1 MLKINSKTN
10 SKISEKVKRFSA
22 TRGYSLIELAI
33 AIALGIIV
41 ITGSVSIYAQ
51 VVKLHRRQQ
60 RVANIERELT
70 NTSFALQQSLTTMT
84 GRSITTYVDSLQTP
98 ALPGFG
104 VVTNPK
110 TGRPEPVRLGIV
122 TPAKINGFDG
132 FTILYADATVP
143 RFTVGEPTT
152 VSGDIGSAKIIA
164 SVTGKTNLLP
174 GFGGGGGTGKDLDQ
188 LGSVISNE
196 SDLANS
202 RFPLPTD
209 SPSPNPSPTS
219 TSSPNPKGGGIVLP
233 SGGGPKA
240 PSVPL
245 NSTLTGLPFLAS
257 ASMFNENDLYLMIG
271 QATTGRVSITR
282 PGSRL
287 IRIISANDPG
297 KGPFGGVG
305 VFNQKSVQVT
315 YDLCSNGQCSELL
328 PNVINFFDSPKNVG
342 VGGLLIKLKVASI
355 YVKTDEFGTRLIL
368 NEGGLLVPSG
378 LGENVS
384 YQISGGT
391 ETILGE
397 VDKFNVIY
405 NLTDGS
411 QQLTPNSSIIPWV
424 LDISSIDIT
433 LERGMPGIFGTAS
446 GDFHRVVKLNYPL
459 MIKNLN

>member
-1 MLKINSKTN
+1 MLKINSKIN
-10 SKISEKVKRFSA
+10 EKVKRFSASA
-22 TRGYSLIELAI
+22 TRGYSLIELII
-33 AIALGIIV
+33 AIVLGIIV

-60 RVANIERELT
+60 RVANIERALT
-70 NTSFALQQSLTTMT
+70 DTSFALQQSLTTMT

-152 VSGDIGSAKIIA
+152 INGETGSAKIIA

-174 GFGGGGGTGKDLDQ
+174 GFGGGSGGTGKDLDS
-188 LGSVISNE
+188 LGSVISSEN
-196 SDLANS
+196 DLANN
-202 RFPLPTD
+202 RLPLPTD

-219 TSSPNPKGGGIVLP
+219 SPNPKGGIVLP
-233 SGGGPKA
+233 GSGGPKA
-240 PSVPL
+240 PNVPL

-271 QATTGRVSITR
+271 QATTGRVSIAR

-287 IRIISANDPG
+287 IRIISASDPG
-297 KGPFGGVG
+297 KTPFGGVG
-305 VFNQKSVQVT
+305 VFNQKAVHVT

-328 PNVINFFDSPKNVG
+328 PNVVNFFDSPKNVG
-342 VGGLLIKLKVASI
+342 VGGLLVKLKVASI

-384 YQISGGT
+384 YQVAGGT

-397 VDKFNVIY
+397 VDKFSVIY
-405 NLTDGS
+405 NLVDGS
-411 QQLTPNSSIIPWV
+411 QQSTPNTSVISWV
-424 LDISSIDIT
+424 SDISSIDIT
-433 LERGMPGIFGTAS
+433 LERGMPGIPGTAS

>member
-1 MLKINSKTN
+1 MLKINSKIN
-10 SKISEKVKRFSA
+10 EKVKKCSASA
-22 TRGYSLIELAI
+22 TRGYSLIELII
-33 AIALGIIV
+33 AIVLGIIV

-60 RVANIERELT
+60 RVANIERALT
-70 NTSFALQQSLTTMT
+70 DTSFALQQSLTTIT

-152 VSGDIGSAKIIA
+152 INGETGSAKIIA

-174 GFGGGGGTGKDLDQ
+174 GFGGSGGTGKDLDS
-188 LGSVISNE
+188 LGNVISSE
-196 SDLANS
+196 SKLANN
-202 RFPLPTD
+202 RLPLPID
-209 SPSPNPSPTS
+209 SPSPNPLPTS
-219 TSSPNPKGGGIVLP
+219 TSNPKGGIVLP
-233 SGGGPKA
+233 GSGTGPKA
-240 PSVPL
+240 PNVPL
-245 NSTLTGLPFLAS
+245 NSTLTGLPFLAT

-271 QATTGRVSITR
+271 QATTGRVAIAR

-287 IRIISANDPG
+287 VRIISASDPG
-297 KGPFGGVG
+297 KAPFGGVG
-305 VFNQKSVQVT
+305 IFNQKSVHVT
-315 YDLCSNGQCSELL
+315 YDLCSSGQCSELL
-328 PNVINFFDSPKNVG
+328 PNVVNFFDSPRNVG
-342 VGGLLIKLKVASI
+342 VGGLLVKLKVASI

-384 YQISGGT
+384 YQISGGQ

-397 VDKFNVIY
+397 IDKFSVIY
-405 NLTDGS
+405 NLVDGS
-411 QQLTPNSSIIPWV
+411 QQPTPNTSIIPWV
-424 LDISSIDIT
+424 SDISSIDIT
-433 LERGMPGIFGTAS
+433 LERGMPGIPGTAS

>member
-1 MLKINSKTN
+1 MLKINSKTG
-10 SKISEKVKRFSA
+10 EKVKKCSS
-22 TRGYSLIELAI
+22 TRGYSLIELIVAI
-33 AIALGIIV
+33 TLGIIV

-51 VVKLHRRQQ
+51 IVKLHRRQQ
-60 RVANIERELT
+60 RVANIERALT
-70 NTSFALQQSLTTMT
+70 DTSFALQQSLTTMT

-110 TGRPEPVRLGIV
+110 TNRPEPVRLGIV

-143 RFTVGEPTT
+143 RFIVGEATT
-152 VSGDIGSAKIIA
+152 VNGETGSAKIIA

-174 GFGGGGGTGKDLDQ
+174 GFGGSGGTGKDLD
-188 LGSVISNE
+188 SVGNIISSEN
-196 SDLANS
+196 DLANN

-209 SPSPNPSPTS
+209 SPSPNPLPTS
-219 TSSPNPKGGGIVLP
+219 TSNPKGGIVLP
-233 SGGGPKA
+233 TSGGGPKA
-240 PSVPL
+240 PNVPL

-271 QATTGRVSITR
+271 QATTGRVSIAR

-287 IRIISANDPG
+287 IRIISASET
-297 KGPFGGVG
+297 KAPFGGVG
-305 VFNQKSVQVT
+305 VFNQKSVQVN
-315 YDLCSNGQCSELL
+315 YDLCSIGQCSELL
-328 PNVINFFDSPKNVG
+328 PNVINFFDSPRNVG
-342 VGGLLIKLKVASI
+342 VGGLLVKLKVASV

-368 NEGGLLVPSG
+368 NEGGILVPSG

-384 YQISGGT
+384 YQISGGQ

-397 VDKFNVIY
+397 IDKFSVIY
-405 NLTDGS
+405 NLVDGS
-411 QQLTPNSSIIPWV
+411 QQPTPNTSIVSWV
-424 LDISSIDIT
+424 SDISSIDIT
-433 LERGMPGIFGTAS
+433 LARGMPGVPGTAS

-459 MIKNLN
+459 IIKNLN

>member
-1 MLKINSKTN
+1 MLKINSKIN
-10 SKISEKVKRFSA
+10 EKVKRFSASA
-22 TRGYSLIELAI
+22 TRGYSLIELIVAI
-33 AIALGIIV
+33 VLGIIV

-152 VSGDIGSAKIIA
+152 VSGETGSAKIIA

-174 GFGGGGGTGKDLDQ
+174 GFGGSGGGGGTGKDLDS
-188 LGSVISNE
+188 LGSVSNE

-219 TSSPNPKGGGIVLP
+219 TGNPNPKGGGIVLP
-233 SGGGPKA
+233 GSGGPKA
-240 PSVPL
+240 PNISL

-257 ASMFNENDLYLMIG
+257 ASMFSEGDLYLMIG
-271 QATTGRVSITR
+271 QATTGRVSIAR

-287 IRIISANDPG
+287 IRIINATDPG
-297 KGPFGGVG
+297 KTPSSGVG
-305 VFNQKSVQVT
+305 IFNQKAVHVT
-315 YDLCSNGQCSELL
+315 YDLCSNGQCSDLL

-342 VGGLLIKLKVASI
+342 VGGLLVKLKVASI

-368 NEGGLLVPSG
+368 NEGGVLVPSG

-384 YQISGGT
+384 YQISGGQ

-397 VDKFNVIY
+397 IDKFSVIY
-405 NLTDGS
+405 NLVDGS
-411 QQLTPNSSIIPWV
+411 QQSTPNTSVISWV
-424 LDISSIDIT
+424 SDISSIDIT
-433 LERGMPGIFGTAS
+433 LERGMPGIPGTAS

>member
-1 MLKINSKTN
+1 MLKINSKIN
-10 SKISEKVKRFSA
+10 EKVKRFSANA
-22 TRGYSLIELAI
+22 TRGYSLIELIVAI
-33 AIALGIIV
+33 VLGIIV

-60 RVANIERELT
+60 RVANIERALT
-70 NTSFALQQSLTTMT
+70 DTSFALQQSLTTMT

-152 VSGDIGSAKIIA
+152 VSGETGSAKIIA
-164 SVTGKTNLLP
+164 SVTGKSNLLP
-174 GFGGGGGTGKDLDQ
+174 GFGGGGGTGKDLDSIGNIV
-188 LGSVISNE
+188 GSEN
-196 SDLANS
+196 DLANS

-209 SPSPNPSPTS
+209 SPSPNPLPTS
-219 TSSPNPKGGGIVLP
+219 TSNPNPKGGGIILP

-240 PSVPL
+240 PNVPL

-257 ASMFNENDLYLMIG
+257 ASMFNEGDLYLMVG
-271 QATTGRVSITR
+271 QATTGRVSIAK

-287 IRIISANDPG
+287 IRIINATDPG
-297 KGPFGGVG
+297 KLPSSGVG
-305 VFNQKSVQVT
+305 IFNQKFVQVN
-315 YDLCSNGQCSELL
+315 YDLCSNGQCSDLL

-342 VGGLLIKLKVASI
+342 VGGLLVKLKVASI
-355 YVKTDEFGTRLIL
+355 YIKTDEFGTRLIL
-368 NEGGLLVPSG
+368 NEGGVLVPSG

-384 YQISGGT
+384 YQISGGQ

-397 VDKFNVIY
+397 IDKFSVIY
-405 NLTDGS
+405 NLVDGS
-411 QQLTPNSSIIPWV
+411 QQPTPNTSVISWV
-424 LDISSIDIT
+424 SDISSIDIT
-433 LERGMPGIFGTAS
+433 LERGMPGIAGTAS

>member
-1 MLKINSKTN
+1 MLKINSKIN
-10 SKISEKVKRFSA
+10 EKIKTFNRL
-22 TRGYSLIELAI
+22 RGYSLIELI
-33 AIALGIIV
+33 VALILGLIV
-41 ITGSVSIYAQ
+41 IAGSVSIYAQ
-51 VVKLHRRQQ
+51 IVKLHRRQQ
-60 RVANIERELT
+60 RVANIERALT
-70 NTSFALQQSLTTMT
+70 DTQFALQQSLVTMT

-152 VSGDIGSAKIIA
+152 ISGETGSAKIIA

-174 GFGGGGGTGKDLDQ
+174 GFGGSGGTGKGLDQ
-188 LGSVISNE
+188 LGSVTSNE
-196 SDLANS
+196 SDLANN
-202 RFPLPTD
+202 RLPLPTD

-219 TSSPNPKGGGIVLP
+219 SSNPKGGIVLP
-233 SGGGPKA
+233 GSSGPKA
-240 PSVPL
+240 PNVPL
-245 NSTLTGLPFLAS
+245 NSTLTGLPFLAT
-257 ASMFNENDLYLMIG
+257 ASMFNENDLYLMVG
-271 QATTGRVSITR
+271 QATTGRVAIAR

-287 IRIISANDPG
+287 VRIISASDPG
-297 KGPFGGVG
+297 KSPFGGVG
-305 VFNQKSVQVT
+305 IFNQKAVHVT

-378 LGENVS
+378 LEENVS

-397 VDKFNVIY
+397 IDKFSVIY
-405 NLTDGS
+405 NLVDGS
-411 QQLTPNSSIIPWV
+411 QQPTPNTSIIPWV
-424 LDISSIDIT
+424 SDISSIDIT
-433 LERGMPGIFGTAS
+433 LERGMPGIPGTAS

>member
-1 MLKINSKTN
+1 MLKINSK
-10 SKISEKVKRFSA
+10 ISEKIKTFNRL
-22 TRGYSLIELAI
+22 RGYSLIELVV
-33 AIALGIIV
+33 ALILGLIV
-41 ITGSVSIYAQ
+41 VAGSASVYAQ
-51 VVKLHRRQQ
+51 IVKLHRRQQ
-60 RVANIERELT
+60 RVANIERALT
-70 NTSFALQQSLTTMT
+70 DTQFALQQSLVTMT

-98 ALPGFG
+98 TLPGFG

-132 FTILYADATVP
+132 FTILYADATIP

-152 VSGDIGSAKIIA
+152 VNGETGSAKIIA

-174 GFGGGGGTGKDLDQ
+174 GFSGSGGTGKDLDQ
-188 LGSVISNE
+188 LGNVISNE

-219 TSSPNPKGGGIVLP
+219 TSNPKGGIVLP
-233 SGGGPKA
+233 GSGTGPKA
-240 PSVPL
+240 PNIPL
-245 NSTLTGLPFLAS
+245 NSTLTGLPFLAT
-257 ASMFNENDLYLMIG
+257 ASMFGEGDLYLMIG
-271 QATTGRVSITR
+271 QSTTGRVSIAR

-287 IRIISANDPG
+287 IRIISASET
-297 KGPFGGVG
+297 KAPFGGVG
-305 VFNQKSVQVT
+305 VFNQKSVQVN

-328 PNVINFFDSPKNVG
+328 PNVINFFDSPKNIS
-342 VGGLLIKLKVASI
+342 VGGLLIKLKVASF
-355 YVKTDEFGTRLIL
+355 YVKTDEFGTRLVL
-368 NEGGLLVPSG
+368 NEGGILVPSG

-397 VDKFNVIY
+397 VDKFNVVY

-411 QQLTPNSSIIPWV
+411 QQPTPNSSIIPWV

-433 LERGMPGIFGTAS
+433 LECGMPGIPGVAS

>member
-1 MLKINSKTN
+1 MLKINSK
-10 SKISEKVKRFSA
+10 ISEKIKTFNRL
-22 TRGYSLIELAI
+22 RGYSLIELVV
-33 AIALGIIV
+33 ALILGLIV
-41 ITGSVSIYAQ
+41 VAGSASVYAQ
-51 VVKLHRRQQ
+51 IVKLHRRQQ
-60 RVANIERELT
+60 RVANIERALT
-70 NTSFALQQSLTTMT
+70 DTQFALQQSLVTMT

-143 RFTVGEPTT
+143 RFIVGEPTT
-152 VSGDIGSAKIIA
+152 TNGEVGSAKIIA

-174 GFGGGGGTGKDLDQ
+174 GFGSSGGTGKDLDQ
-188 LGSVISNE
+188 LGNVISNE

-219 TSSPNPKGGGIVLP
+219 SPNPKGGGIVLP
-233 SGGGPKA
+233 GIGGPKA
-240 PSVPL
+240 PNVPL
-245 NSTLTGLPFLAS
+245 NSTLTGLPFLAFS
-257 ASMFNENDLYLMIG
+257 SIFTEVYLYLMICP
-271 QATTGRVSITR
+271 ATKGRVSIAR

-287 IRIISANDPG
+287 IRIISASDPG

-305 VFNQKSVQVT
+305 VFNQKSVQVN

-328 PNVINFFDSPKNVG
+328 PNVVNFFDSPKNVG

-397 VDKFNVIY
+397 VDKFNVVY

-411 QQLTPNSSIIPWV
+411 QQPTPNSSIIPWV
-424 LDISSIDIT
+424 LHINSIDIT
-433 LERGMPGIFGTAS
+433 LERGMPGIPGTAS